1 MPRPAGKSPEIRDRI
16 LAAAM
21 GCFETHGFEAT
32 TMSMVV
38 EASGVARATVYGH
51 FTSKDEL
58 ASAAARVQLDALIQ
72 AAPKQIGATGLAG
85 ALKSFNRASR
95 TWLRKNAALAEVYMR
110 HIQSNPDHSERPDA
124 DQPSLRQALRALFT
138 QAAQRGELPE
148 SADAQFLADSYALLW
163 FNLCM
168 QWLQQRQ
175 DATLDTRLDE
185 LVRLF
190 ERGAM
195 QGKQPSAR

>member
-21 GCFETHGFEAT
+21 DCFEAQGFEAT

-38 EASGVARATVYGH
+38 GASGVARATVYSH

-58 ASAAARVQLDALIQ
+58 AAAAARVQLDALIQ
-72 AAPKQIGATGLAG
+72 AAPSQLGASGLAG
-85 ALKSFNRASR
+85 ALKAFNRAS
-95 TWLRKNAALAEVYMR
+95 TAWLRKNAALAEVYMR
-110 HIQSNPDHSERPDA
+110 HIQASADHSERPEA
-124 DQPSLRQALRALFT
+124 DQPSLRRALRALFG
-138 QAAQRGELPE
+138 QADER
-148 SADAQFLADSYALLW
+148 SALHHPGDTQFLADSYALLW

-168 QWLQQRQ
+168 QWLQQRDDTAL
-175 DATLDTRLDE
+175 DARLGE

-195 QGKQPSAR
+195 RATA

>member
-21 GCFETHGFEAT
+21 DCFEAHGFEAT

-72 AAPKQIGATGLAG
+72 AAPRQLGATGLAG
-85 ALKSFNRASR
+85 ALKTFNRVSKA
-95 TWLRKNAALAEVYMR
+95 WLRRNTALAEVYLR
-110 HIQSNPDHSERPDA
+110 HIQASADHSQQPDA
-124 DQPSLRQALRALFT
+124 DQPSLRRAFRALFT
-138 QAAQRGELPE
+138 QAAE
-148 SADAQFLADSYALLW
+148 SGDLHNPSDPQFLADSYSLLW

-168 QWLQQRQ
+168 QWLQQRD
-175 DATLDTRLDE
+175 DAALDARLDE

-190 ERGAM
+190 ERGAL
-195 QGKQPSAR
+195 QAYA